1 MTNEL
6 AVIDAGVESVERA
19 EKMFELAQR
28 QAAVYAKSTLVPKE
42 YQNNIGNV
50 LIATN
55 MARRLGADV
64 LMVMQHLYIVHGR
77 PGWSAQFLIATF
89 NQCGRFGAI
98 KYHMEGEP
106 GKPGSSCTAY
116 TTELATGERIEGAK
130 ITWEMATAEGW
141 VAKNGSKWKSMP
153 EQMFR
158 YRAAVFLIRTTAPE
172 IGMGLQTVEEI
183 EDIAPRE
190 HREARSYAAT
200 LEAVASHMDPE
211 QLHDEAPIVTD
222 DQKLSEFHERLSQ
235 CTTQKACI
243 DLEQAYDF
251 ASDDAQA
258 QASAWVAEQRE
269 RIKTGMK

>member
-6 AVIDAGVESVERA
+6 VVIDAGVESVERA

-55 MARRLGADV
+55 MARRLGADA

-98 KYHMEGEP
+98 KYRMAGEP

-116 TTELATGERIEGAK
+116 TTEIATGERIEGAT

-141 VAKNGSKWKSMP
+141 VNKSGSKWKSMP

-172 IGMGLQTVEEI
+172 IGMGLQTVDEI

-190 HREARSYAAT
+190 PREARSYAAT
-200 LEAVASHMDPE
+200 LEAVAGHIETEPQE
-211 QLHDEAPIVTD
+211 EAPIVTD
-222 DQKLSEFHERLSQ
+222 EQKLSEFHDRLTQ

-258 QASAWVAEQRE
+258 QASAWVAEHRE
-269 RIKTGMK
+269 RIKAGTK